1 MIQDIILELV
11 NECEKNMVQKKWN
24 NLINLINQ
32 YLMYSYVHL
41 TYSIIFRHRI
51 IIL

>member
-11 NECEKNMVQKKWN
+11 NECEKNVVQKKWN

-32 YLMYSYVHL
+32 YLMYSY
-41 TYSIIFRHRI
+41 
-51 IIL
+51 ILHIQ